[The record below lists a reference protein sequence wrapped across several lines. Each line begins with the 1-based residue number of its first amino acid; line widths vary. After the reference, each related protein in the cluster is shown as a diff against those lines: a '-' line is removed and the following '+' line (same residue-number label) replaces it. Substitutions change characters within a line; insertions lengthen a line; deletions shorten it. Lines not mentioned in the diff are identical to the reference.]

1 MSKPLLFPN
10 THVLAQVQ
18 KPDTQI
24 VAEFH
29 VQNVLRQHMEI
40 LFQHKLHKECEGQWN
55 TPAVQCLDWQAQ
67 G

>member
-1 MSKPLLFPN
+1 MSDLMSKPLLFPN

-40 LFQHKLHKECEGQWN
+40 LFQHKLHKECEGQ
-55 TPAVQCLDWQAQ
+55 
-67 G
+67 